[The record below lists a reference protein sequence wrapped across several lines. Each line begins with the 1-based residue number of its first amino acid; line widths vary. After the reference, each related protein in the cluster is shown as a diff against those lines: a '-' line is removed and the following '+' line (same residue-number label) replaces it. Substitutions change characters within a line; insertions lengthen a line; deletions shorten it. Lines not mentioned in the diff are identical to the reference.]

1 MGYKSRSA
9 AMTALAAEIGATPSV
24 KELPDVTAA
33 DEGDVLKV
41 NGSGKWAKGEIALE
55 LPEVDNDDNGKVLTV
70 SGGEW
75 VAALPESQL
84 PAVTADDN
92 GKVLKVAEG
101 QWAAGTVE

>member
-75 VAALPESQL
+75 VAAQPASQL

-101 QWAAGTVE
+101 QWAAGSVE